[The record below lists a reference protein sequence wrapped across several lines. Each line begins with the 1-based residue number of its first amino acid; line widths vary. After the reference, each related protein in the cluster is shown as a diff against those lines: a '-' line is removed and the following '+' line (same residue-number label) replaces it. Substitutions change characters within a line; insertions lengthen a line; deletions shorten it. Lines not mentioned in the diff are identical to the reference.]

1 MKTRNFY
8 ILIASILIGIITFW
22 LMIIALTGLDI
33 DPFEDPN
40 KITIEG
46 NGVSRTLIISVSEL
60 TSGKYDLV
68 EDKTFHIMNRYET
81 EYDVI
86 YSGIT
91 LWSIIE
97 EENLIIQSSSI
108 LEFRFYARDGYSS
121 PKFLNLSIAEVNP
134 DLVIIAYDQNGIP
147 LSEGEG
153 SLRSV
158 MDQSVMPPNEYSS
171 QYSVQ
176 KLYQIII
183 NIV

>member
-8 ILIASILIGIITFW
+8 ILITSILIGIVIFW
-22 LMIIALTGLDI
+22 LMIIAFAELDI

-46 NGVSRTLIISVSEL
+46 SGVSRTLSISVSDL

-68 EDKTFHIMNRYET
+68 EDKSFHILNRYEI

-86 YSGIT
+86 YSGIS
-91 LWSIIE
+91 LWSILE
-97 EENLIIQSSSI
+97 EENLIIQPSSI
-108 LEFRFYARDGYSS
+108 LEFRFYGRDGYSS
-121 PKFLNLSIAEVNP
+121 PKFLNLSIAEFN
-134 DLVIIAYDQNGIP
+134 LEMVILAYEENGVP
-147 LSEGEG
+147 LSEEG
-153 SLRSV
+153 PLRSV
-158 MDQSVMPPNEYSS
+158 IDQSVMPPNEYSS

>member
-1 MKTRNFY
+1 
-8 ILIASILIGIITFW
+8 
-22 LMIIALTGLDI
+22 MIIAFNELDI

-40 KITIEG
+40 KITIKG
-46 NGVSRTLIISVSEL
+46 NGVSRTLNISVSEL

-68 EDKTFHIMNRYET
+68 EDKTFHIMNRYEN

-86 YSGIT
+86 YSGIS
-91 LWSIIE
+91 LWSILE

-108 LEFRFYARDGYSS
+108 LKFRFYARDGYSS

-134 DLVIIAYDQNGIP
+134 DLVILAYEKNGVP
-147 LSEGEG
+147 LSEEG
-153 SLRSV
+153 PLRSV
-158 MDQSVMPPNEYSS
+158 MDQSIMPPNEYSS

-183 NIV
+183 DIV